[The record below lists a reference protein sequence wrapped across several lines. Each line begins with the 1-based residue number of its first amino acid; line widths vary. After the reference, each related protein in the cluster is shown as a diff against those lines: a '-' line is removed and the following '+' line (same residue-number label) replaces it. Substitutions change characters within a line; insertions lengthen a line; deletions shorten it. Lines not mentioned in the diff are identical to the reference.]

1 MLLKW
6 CKRTTNT
13 DGVMSFVHWPEFE
26 KGPNG
31 VPSIATTSQEL
42 LELNTMFSTENLRH
56 GGGGGELFD
65 DGEDESAPEVL
76 LSVLTQNGEVG
87 LCFYDS
93 KDSTLHF
100 MTDAPDNHELQLVAR
115 VVQELSPNVLVT
127 SAKQE
132 RSMTRFLQKLASNP
146 DYKPEVVTYP
156 QVDFGLDVGKQRL
169 LSANLPFLPASI
181 TEKDKLSYLSSCISF
196 DSPLMLRSLG
206 ALLKCLDRRR
216 VGVELEDSSVGVPIM
231 QLLAYTLKGIVKIDS
246 DTYSVLQIFKSELH
260 PSVYKL
266 HSGEKE
272 GLSLYGVLNRCRCKF
287 GSKLL
292 RRWFLRPT
300 QDLNVLHRRQEVI
313 RFFTSPQN
321 SDCLRTLQS
330 SLRNI
335 KNIPTLLRRMSL
347 SHTKVTDWQSLY
359 KTVYSAVC
367 IRDTVRHLPQ
377 CIKLFRDISEGFSD
391 DLQHIASLI
400 SRVVDFESSAAENR
414 FTVKPN
420 VDPQIDEKKRQMMG
434 LSNFLTDVARRELEH
449 LDPRIPSCCVIYIPL
464 IGFLLS
470 VPRLPSM
477 IDKEDFQIEG
487 LDFMFLSEDRLHFR
501 SQRTK
506 ELDDLLGDL
515 HCDIRDMETAIMTHL
530 QNAVLERSGSLYKV
544 LELSAELDCLM
555 AMSSASQE
563 YGYVSPKIANHRKI
577 SITNGRHPL
586 LELCSPVFVANSFD
600 SNDFTGRVKII
611 TGPNSSGKS
620 IYLKQVG
627 LIVFMAL
634 IGSNVPAKEAEIGLV
649 DGIFT
654 RMQSRESVSIGLS
667 TFMIDLNQMAHAL
680 NSSSGNSLVLID
692 EFGKG
697 TNTVD
702 GLSLLAAS
710 VSFWLK
716 KAPVDVPHVLLATN
730 FHSLLQLG
738 LLPFSDM
745 LSLLTLETALDGDEL
760 VFLYQLKEGMCR
772 SSYAAN
778 IATLAGLPA
787 HLIQRGTEVSELYRT
802 GRPIKRVEKASCDE
816 KSNRC
821 RNIVE
826 MFLKLD
832 LDDTSLDVQ
841 RFLKEELLPS
851 AGEMPNYREL

>member
-1 MLLKW
+1 MADL
-6 CKRTTNT
+6 
-13 DGVMSFVHWPEFE
+13 E
-26 KGPNG
+26 
-31 VPSIATTSQEL
+31 SQRGGGL
-42 LELNTMFSTENLRH
+42 
-56 GGGGGELFD
+56 GGGGLVFGPPAIIGDEEEE
-65 DGEDESAPEVL
+65 EDSPEVL
-76 LSVLTQNGEVG
+76 LSVLAQHGQVG

-93 KDSTLHF
+93 KDSSLHY
-100 MTDAPDNHELQLVAR
+100 MIDTPDNYKLHLLAR
-115 VVQELSPNVLVT
+115 VIQEVSPHVVIT

-132 RSMTRFLQKLASNP
+132 LCMTRFLQQLGSNP

-156 QVDFGLDVGKQRL
+156 YVDFGLEVGKQRL
-169 LSANLPFLPASI
+169 LSAHLPFLPASI
-181 TEKDKLSYLSSCISF
+181 SERDKMSYLSSCISF
-196 DSPLMLRSLG
+196 DSPLMLRAVG

-216 VGVELEDSSVGVPIM
+216 VGVELEDSSVGVPIL
-231 QLLAYTLKGIVKIDS
+231 QFHAYTLKGVVCIDR
-246 DTYSVLQIFKSELH
+246 DTYSVLQIFKSEFH

-272 GLSLYGVLNRCRCKF
+272 GLSLYGILNRCRCKF

-292 RRWFLRPT
+292 RQWFLRPT
-300 QDLNVLHRRQEVI
+300 QDLAVLHRRQEVI
-313 RFFTSPQN
+313 RFFTSPRN
-321 SDCLRTLQS
+321 SDALSTLQS

-335 KNIPTLLRRMSL
+335 SNIPTYLRRMSL
-347 SHTKVTDWQSLY
+347 SNTKVTDWQSLY
-359 KTVYSAVC
+359 KTVYNAVC
-367 IRDTVRHLPQ
+367 IRDTVRRLPQ
-377 CIKLFRDISEGFSD
+377 SIQLFRDISEGFSD
-391 DLQHIASLI
+391 DLHYIASLI
-400 SRVVDFESSAAENR
+400 SRVVDFETSTAENR

-420 VDPQIDEKKRQMMG
+420 VDPAIDEKKTRMMG

-449 LDPRIPSCCVIYIPL
+449 LDARIPSCCVIYIPL

-477 IDKEDFQIEG
+477 LQKEDFEIEG
-487 LDFMFLSEDRLHFR
+487 LDFMFLSEDRLHYR

-515 HCDIRDMETAIMTHL
+515 HCDIRDMERAVMTQL
-530 QNAVLERSGSLYKV
+530 QNTILERSESLYKV
-544 LELSAELDCLM
+544 LDLIAELDSLM

-563 YGYVSPKIANHRKI
+563 YGYTSPTLASHRR
-577 SITNGRHPL
+577 ITVTQGRHPL
-586 LELCSPVFVANSFD
+586 LELCSPMFVANSFQ
-600 SNDFTGRVKII
+600 SSESQGRVKII

-634 IGSNVPAKEAEIGLV
+634 IGSDVPAKEAEIGLV
-649 DGIFT
+649 DGLFT
-654 RMQSRESVSIGLS
+654 RMQSRESVSVGLS
-667 TFMIDLNQMAHAL
+667 TFMIDLNQMAQAL

-710 VSFWLK
+710 ISHWLR

-738 LLPFSDM
+738 LLPSSGL
-745 LSLLTLETALDGDEL
+745 LSLLTLETAVDGDEL
-760 VFLYQLKEGMCR
+760 VFLYQLKEGICQ

-787 HLIQRGTEVSELYRT
+787 SLVHRGVEVSELYRT
-802 GRPIKRVEKASCDE
+802 GRSIKRIDKESSDE
-816 KSNRC
+816 QANRC
-821 RNIVE
+821 RSVVE
-826 MFLKLD
+826 KFLSIDLEDQELD
-832 LDDTSLDVQ
+832 LQ
-841 RFLKEELLPS
+841 HFLKEELLPS
-851 AGEMPNYREL
+851 AGGLLNRS

>member
-1 MLLKW
+1 M
-6 CKRTTNT
+6 
-13 DGVMSFVHWPEFE
+13 
-26 KGPNG
+26 
-31 VPSIATTSQEL
+31 AT
-42 LELNTMFSTENLRH
+42 LEGLRGRGDAGLAFNPQGLN
-56 GGGGGELFD
+56 
-65 DGEDESAPEVL
+65 EDEEEEDSPAVL
-76 LSVLTQNGEVG
+76 LSVLAQHGEVA

-93 KDSTLHF
+93 CDFSLHF
-100 MTDAPDNHELQLVAR
+100 MQDTPDNFELHLLDR
-115 VVQELSPNVLVT
+115 VIQEVRPHVIIT

-132 RSMTRFLQKLASNP
+132 RCMTHFLQQLSANP

-156 QVDFGLDVGKQRL
+156 FVDFGLGVAKQRL

-181 TEKDKLSYLSSCISF
+181 SETDKMSYLSSCISF
-196 DSPLMLRSLG
+196 DSPLMLRAVG

-216 VGVELEDSSVGVPIM
+216 VGVELEDSSVGVPIL
-231 QLLAYTLKGIVKIDS
+231 QFHTYTLKGVVCIDR
-246 DTYSVLQIFKSELH
+246 DTYSVLQVFKSELH

-272 GLSLYGVLNRCRCKF
+272 GLSLYGILNRCRCKF

-292 RRWFLRPT
+292 REWFLRPT
-300 QDLNVLHRRQEVI
+300 QDLAVLHRRQEAI

-321 SDCLRTLQS
+321 SDTLSTLQS

-335 KNIPTLLRRMSL
+335 SNIPTLLRRMSL

-359 KTVYSAVC
+359 KTVFSVVC

-377 CIKLFRDISEGFSD
+377 SIQLFCDISEGISD
-391 DLQHIASLI
+391 DIHYIASLI
-400 SRVVDFESSAAENR
+400 SRVVDFESSVAESR
-414 FTVKPN
+414 FTIKPN
-420 VDPQIDEKKRQMMG
+420 VDPAIDEKKRRMMG
-434 LSNFLTDVARRELEH
+434 LSDFLTDVARRELEH
-449 LDPRIPSCCVIYIPL
+449 LDTRIPSCCVIYIPL

-477 IDKEDFQIEG
+477 VEKEDFEIEG
-487 LDFMFLSEDRLHFR
+487 LDFMFLSEDRLHYR

-515 HCDIRDMETAIMTHL
+515 HCDIRDMETAVMRQL
-530 QNAVLERSGSLYKV
+530 QNTILERSASLYKV
-544 LELSAELDCLM
+544 LNLTAELDCLM
-555 AMSSASQE
+555 AMSSASLE
-563 YGYVSPKIANHRKI
+563 YGYTLPKITSHRR
-577 SITNGRHPL
+577 ITVTQGRHPL
-586 LELCSPVFVANSFD
+586 VELCSPVFVANSFQ
-600 SNDFTGRVKII
+600 SFESQGRVKII

-620 IYLKQVG
+620 IYLKQMG

-654 RMQSRESVSIGLS
+654 RMQSIESVSVGLS
-667 TFMIDLNQMAHAL
+667 TFMIDLNQMAQAL
-680 NSSSGNSLVLID
+680 NSSTGNSLVLVD

-710 VSFWLK
+710 ISHWLT

-738 LLPFSDM
+738 LLPSSDL
-745 LSLLTLETALDGDEL
+745 LSLLTLETAVDGDEL
-760 VFLYQLKEGMCR
+760 VFLYQLKEGICQ

-778 IATLAGLPA
+778 IATLAGLPTS
-787 HLIQRGTEVSELYRT
+787 LVQRGVEVSELYRT
-802 GRPIKRVEKASCDE
+802 GRPVKRVDRASSDEQANSCRTLVEK
-816 KSNRC
+816 
-821 RNIVE
+821 
-826 MFLKLD
+826 FLRLD
-832 LDDTSLDVQ
+832 LENQDLDIQ
-841 RFLKEELLPS
+841 HFMKEELLPS
-851 AGEMPNYREL
+851 AGELLNRS